1 MVEAENGGNGRS
13 PKRLKI
19 ENLNEKTDGQ
29 QNPKIKPKVNRKTN
43 VNMEQMTER
52 KKRIRMRKKE
62 MEEKKKK
69 EQQKQSQ
76 SSEEQINLLPPSA
89 TNLPFGE
96 LEENETYTY
105 EQHKASLNFN
115 RSISLGTVPEI
126 RFLKI
131 KNLCDMTI
139 SMKAAGEASKEKSTK
154 EQRQLA
160 VAAQIGL
167 RNAFCHFYF
176 HGLSLP
182 SAFDIKL
189 PDKNNSNKNKKL
201 ETISELVD
209 SFETDKNDNEKEK
222 AMKRIGQSHYM
233 LIDLRVEEI
242 GGSDT
247 GTFKLRF
254 RAPYM
259 FTALRAIFD
268 HPPLITSE
276 ELIRSIA
283 EKPLKLMPNPA
294 QSGATFLRTNDA
306 QFFIKSADQNEMK
319 FFQTFLDRI
328 GKQKEQIN
336 FFVGGI
342 WDYYEYFRDQL
353 INGKRTLLPKYFA
366 IFDLKNSKS
375 KEHQNFIMMN
385 SVFPQ
390 NFPKIHYKFD
400 LKGASIN
407 RKELKFGTSDEA
419 RHKTCRD
426 LDFFRFNSEDKNG
439 TMVEGLF
446 RHGICIDREQ
456 HEELAQLL
464 ENDTWFLKAH
474 NIMDYS
480 LLMGVHFVGKEKL
493 PDEWLD
499 ELPFGVFHGKCNN
512 CKNPFRNV
520 YENDQKLLISIGII
534 DTLQTY
540 DYPRELEDLYKS
552 SVSIFRKKDGFLFPP
567 ETRQKYKPN
576 SVKHPSVYRNRF
588 REAILTVFLRPNC
601 ISSPENDEIIHE
613 KKEYKAES
621 QSKEFIFKAKAE
633 KSDQKTAQ
641 EKLISPSRKQLERRK
656 QQEQILE
663 DLRKLDQQI
672 PLKFRKN
679 KPKIENFEKKT
690 TINRAISL
698 PINFK
703 DEMPKRTKKKT
714 NNEKKIS
721 KN

>member
-1 MVEAENGGNGRS
+1 
-13 PKRLKI
+13 
-19 ENLNEKTDGQ
+19 
-29 QNPKIKPKVNRKTN
+29 
-43 VNMEQMTER
+43 
-52 KKRIRMRKKE
+52 MRKKE
-62 MEEKKKK
+62 MEE
-69 EQQKQSQ
+69 KQSQ

-89 TNLPFGE
+89 KNLPFGE
-96 LEENETYTY
+96 LEEDETYTY

-115 RSISLGTVPEI
+115 RVAIDATGL
-126 RFLKI
+126 F
-131 KNLCDMTI
+131 
-139 SMKAAGEASKEKSTK
+139 STK
-154 EQRQLA
+154 EQRLLA

-182 SAFDIKL
+182 NAFDIKL
-189 PDKNNSNKNKKL
+189 ADKNNSNKNKKL

-209 SFETDKNDNEKEK
+209 NFETDKNDNEKEK
-222 AMKRIGQSHYM
+222 EMKRIEQLHYM

-242 GGSDT
+242 GGSDI

-259 FTALRAIFD
+259 FTALRAVFD
-268 HPPLITSE
+268 HPPVITSE

-439 TMVEGLF
+439 TMAEGLF
-446 RHGICIDREQ
+446 RHGICIGREQ
-456 HEELAQLL
+456 HEELEQLL
-464 ENDTWFLKAH
+464 EDDTWFLKAH

-480 LLMGVHFVGKEKL
+480 LLMGVHFVGKQKL

-512 CKNPFRNV
+512 CKNPFRDV

-552 SVSIFRKKDGFLFPP
+552 SMSIFRKKDGFLFPP

-588 REAILTVFLRPNC
+588 LEAILTVFLRPNC
-601 ISSPENDEIIHE
+601 ISSPENDEIILE
-613 KKEYKAES
+613 KREYKAES
-621 QSKEFIFKAKAE
+621 QSKEFIFKTKAE
-633 KSDQKTAQ
+633 KSDQTNAQ

-679 KPKIENFEKKT
+679 KSKNQNFEKKT
-690 TINRAISL
+690 TINRAVSL
-698 PINFK
+698 PINFR
-703 DEMPKRTKKKT
+703 DEMPKRTKKKP
-714 NNEKKIS
+714 NNEKKTS